1 MNIENDFLTDLDLF
15 GKIPE
20 LYYKGRSK
28 KSSTLGIILTVIY
41 IILYFTFLI
50 YKLIRMFQRVELTF
64 YDSYTF
70 KGIPSINLTNNEFY
84 GGFGMGGI
92 VDERMYYLNVTYV
105 SKQKVN
111 GKWVDTVKV
120 LDTEICK
127 LEWFGPAYQEIF
139 SDQPLDKYYCIKDVS
154 GMVLEGYSNLE
165 RYSYFNVKFYPCY
178 GTTKDGTPCHDKLTL
193 TKFFTYNSVELKIQD
208 NDLNPEDYKN
218 PVTRRQVDMNSPV
231 FKDIMQ
237 FMFSYLQIVN
247 IETDEDITG
256 LNFFSDNIRK
266 QQYTRYENSFIITSP
281 LLYGDILE
289 GPRRPIAD
297 VTLQLAAKVLT
308 EKRQYTQLIDVLG
321 DVGGLMEILYTFLNL
336 ISSLI
341 TEVLYDKSLVNTL
354 FTFDLNRKYV
364 IFNDVPARRKSKLDS
379 GTLRELPRED
389 SNEFKNKFQDLENN
403 KNIDIY
409 SNENSGDQNMMTK
422 NAIASTDKKVI
433 KRRKSNRSLN
443 PKASKSSLIQFK
455 DKNSQD
461 LNAQNDE
468 NKPSFDENKNIISN
482 YNAYNNQNEND
493 IDTNY
498 LPERELRNIY
508 INNWLICCFWCS
520 SKKKNINRILFEE
533 GSKLIT
539 NRLDILNMFGHFY
552 AVEIMQKQLGI
563 ELKGKNMTN
572 NCKKNLH
579 IYKTYNID
587 NNPKTNES

>member
-1 MNIENDFLTDLDLF
+1 
-15 GKIPE
+15 
-20 LYYKGRSK
+20 
-28 KSSTLGIILTVIY
+28 
-41 IILYFTFLI
+41 
-50 YKLIRMFQRVELTF
+50 
-64 YDSYTF
+64 
-70 KGIPSINLTNNEFY
+70 
-84 GGFGMGGI
+84 
-92 VDERMYYLNVTYV
+92 
-105 SKQKVN
+105 
-111 GKWVDTVKV
+111 
-120 LDTEICK
+120 
-127 LEWFGPAYQEIF
+127 
-139 SDQPLDKYYCIKDVS
+139 
-154 GMVLEGYSNLE
+154 
-165 RYSYFNVKFYPCY
+165 
-178 GTTKDGTPCHDKLTL
+178 
-193 TKFFTYNSVELKIQD
+193 
-208 NDLNPEDYKN
+208 
-218 PVTRRQVDMNSPV
+218 
-231 FKDIMQ
+231 
-237 FMFSYLQIVN
+237 MFSYLQIVN

-364 IFNDVPARRKSKLDS
+364 IFNDAPDRRKSKLGG

-539 NRLDILNMFGHFY
+539 KRLDILNMFGHFY

-572 NCKKNLH
+572 NCKKNIQ

-587 NNPKTNES
+587 NNHKTNES

>member
-1 MNIENDFLTDLDLF
+1 MNIENDFLTDFDLF
-15 GKIPE
+15 GKVPE

-28 KSSTLGIILTVIY
+28 KSSTLGIVLTVIY

-50 YKLIRMFQRVELTF
+50 YKLVRMFQRVELTF

-111 GKWVDTVKV
+111 GKWVENVKV

-165 RYSYFNVKFYPCY
+165 RFSYFNVRFYPCY
-178 GTTKDGTPCHDKLTL
+178 GTTKDGRPCYDKLTQ
-193 TKFFTYNSVELKIQD
+193 TKFFMYNSVELKIQD
-208 NDLNPEDYKN
+208 NDLNPEDYN
-218 PVTRRQVDMNSPV
+218 TPVIRRQVDMNSPV

-247 IETDEDITG
+247 IETNEDITG

-289 GPRRPIAD
+289 GPQRPIAD

-308 EKRQYTQLIDVLG
+308 EKRQYMQLIDVLG
-321 DVGGLMEILYTFLNL
+321 DVGGLMEILFTFLNL
-336 ISSLI
+336 ISSFI

-364 IFNDVPARRKSKLDS
+364 IFNDAPDRRKSKCVNNTIKD
-379 GTLRELPRED
+379 LRREN
-389 SNEFKNKFQDLENN
+389 SNEYKNNYQDLENN

-409 SNENSGDQNMMTK
+409 SNENAGDQNMMNK
-422 NAIASTDKKVI
+422 NVISSIDKKVI
-433 KRRKSNRSLN
+433 KRRRSNRSLN
-443 PKASKSSLIQFK
+443 PKTSKSSLIQFK
-455 DKNSQD
+455 DKNSQVQ
-461 LNAQNDE
+461 NAQNDE
-468 NKPSFDENKNIISN
+468 NRPSFDENKNIISN
-482 YNAYNNQNEND
+482 HNAYNNQYEND
-493 IDTNY
+493 NDTNY
-498 LPERELRNIY
+498 MQERELRNIH
-508 INNWLICCFWCS
+508 INNLLICCFWCS

-533 GSKLIT
+533 GSKLVT
-539 NRLDILNMFGHFY
+539 KRLDILNMFGHFY
-552 AVEIMQKQLGI
+552 AVEIMQKQLGV
-563 ELKGKNMTN
+563 EVKGKNMTN
-572 NCKKNLH
+572 NCKQNLQ

-587 NNPKTNES
+587 NNHKTIES